1 MAEQDS
7 RSPRDNNPENPGQG
21 GVAPILSV
29 EFDSG
34 CDVDAVLEQVAGA
47 LRARGRRVAGLVQ
60 RRGRASGDCNCRDLD
75 LLDLK
80 TGRYHRISEDRGALA
95 EGCHLDWQ
103 AIVQLA
109 GELEQ
114 GLDAETDVLIINR
127 FGRSESEGRG
137 FRTAIERAIEMG
149 IPVVVAVQQK
159 YLDPWRVFHGGL
171 ARPVRP
177 VVPEILRHLPD
188 N

>member
-1 MAEQDS
+1 MAQDVAEQNDS
-7 RSPRDNNPENPGQG
+7 SPAGQDQAG
-21 GVAPILSV
+21 AAPILSV

-34 CDVDAVLEQVAGA
+34 CDVDAVLEQVAEA

-75 LLDLK
+75 LLDLN

-114 GLDAETDVLIINR
+114 GLDGDTDVLIINR

-149 IPVVVAVQQK
+149 IPVVVAVRQK
-159 YLDPWRVFHGGL
+159 YLGPWRAFHGGL

-177 VVPEILRHLPD
+177 VAAEILGLLPD